1 MSIEDDIAL
10 LESVPMLQ
18 LLGRDALRVIAISAD
33 ARPLAQGEV
42 LFREGQFAEAAY
54 VVASGIVSVGR
65 ENAALAKRAGQTVR
79 VGRGG
84 LLGEMALLTESK
96 RPATATAV
104 EPAIVLRIPRVIFM
118 RTIESYPDAAARLM
132 QAVAARVD
140 HTLAELD
147 GVRRHLEAIAPAP
160 RRPR

>member
-33 ARPLAQGEV
+33 SRPLAQGEV

-54 VVASGIVSVGR
+54 VVASGILSVGR
-65 ENAALAKRAGQTVR
+65 ENAALAKRVGQTIR
-79 VGRGG
+79 VSRGA
-84 LLGEMALLTESK
+84 LLGEIALITETK
-96 RPATATAV
+96 RPATATAL
-104 EPAIVLRIPRVIFM
+104 EPSVVLRIPRVIFM

-132 QAVAARVD
+132 QAVTDRVEN
-140 HTLAELD
+140 TLSELD
-147 GVRRHLEAIAPAP
+147 GVRRHLEAIEPAP

>member
-10 LESVPMLQ
+10 LESVPMLR

-33 ARPLAQGEV
+33 SRPLAPNEV

-54 VVASGIVSVGR
+54 VVASGLVSVGR

-84 LLGEMALLTESK
+84 LLGEIALITETK

-104 EPAIVLRIPRVIFM
+104 EPSVVLRIPRVIFM

-132 QAVAARVD
+132 QAVTDRVQD
-140 HTLAELD
+140 TLSQLD
-147 GVRRHLEAIAPAP
+147 GVRRHLEAIEPAP